1 MTIDKVSLVDFDND
15 ETALFAW
22 RNLELRQRVRMLE
35 GVNVTLYAEIERLRA
50 ELATVRRDKRRIQQV
65 EVL

>member
-1 MTIDKVSLVDFDND
+1 MTHPLTPADFDND
-15 ETALFAW
+15 DAALFAW

-35 GVNVTLYAEIERLRA
+35 GVNATLYTELERLKA
-50 ELATVRRDKRRIQQV
+50 ELATARRDKRRLQQV